1 MSTPSSFDEL
11 YDVIN
16 KNNPFDVPPIITGQD
31 IWNGSFPD
39 LTTLNAHAS
48 DAVFE
53 TIEKVRSGK
62 PKVTSLAFSAEI
74 GVGKS
79 HLIRRIRRGLQAE
92 NKAFFVYANKYGDLN
107 LIHYQFR
114 QILADSFKQSNGHGV
129 TQWQELAAAMVNE
142 VVAKKN
148 SALEL
153 VNKVPQALAKNH
165 DLIDKLTNA
174 ILNVKPKISDPYI
187 VRAILWTLGS
197 AAHATFAIRW
207 LAGKELSDASAKE
220 LGLPNPTKEIKLLE
234 ADALSAALQI
244 ISIASDYNPIL
255 ICFDELEGLEV
266 NEAGYFK
273 SQVVGGLVK
282 DLFDAIEQ
290 SDVTKGVAIL
300 SVIPPSTWKDLINNV
315 KAGAGGAM
323 EGIKDRFSS
332 KYPEPIGLLNAD
344 GESFI
349 NLVRLWLQEFYQ
361 SHNLVPP
368 TPIFPF
374 EEEKLRALGGEK
386 PPVRAFLKWCRDNF
400 RVSAPPVNQKEL
412 VQKAYER
419 ELTQQTEDFV
429 DDSDLIARA
438 LYLGLT
444 TLKGQTI
451 ENIYIQ
457 DVTDQIKPTS
467 ENKGSIQFKIIAIE
481 NEKEEAIGVGVIQH
495 THGLTVG
502 SRMLRLTM
510 YDRFKLTRGCVIR
523 SEDRKIKKQWEAHNL
538 RAKLVEEMGGEYIYL
553 VAEDVKPLIAI
564 FAVYDKRES
573 YEVSEDAIAAFIADS
588 QIAFNNPL
596 IRDILSNPAS
606 VIDDD
611 DTEAEEAIQYVADEV
626 KHTFIDITDEVNIDI
641 DSFLE

>member
-11 YDVIN
+11 YEVIN

-53 TIEKVRSGK
+53 VIEQVRSGK

-79 HLIRRIRRGLQAE
+79 HLIRRVRRRLQAD
-92 NKAFFVYANKYGDLN
+92 KSAFFVYANKYGDLN

-114 QILADSFKQSNGHGV
+114 QILADSLKQTNGHGI
-129 TQWQELAAAMVNE
+129 TQWQELAAAMVNQ
-142 VVAKKN
+142 VVSSKKT
-148 SALEL
+148 ALEL
-153 VNKVPQALAKNH
+153 VEKFPLALAKNH

-174 ILNVKPKISDPYI
+174 ILKAKPKVGDPDI
-187 VRAILWTLGS
+187 VRAILWTLGDS
-197 AAHATFAIRW
+197 AHAPFAIRW
-207 LAGKELSDASAKE
+207 LAGKELSDAKAKE
-220 LGLPNPTKEIKLLE
+220 LGLPNPTREIKLLE

-290 SDVTKGVAIL
+290 SDVTKGVVIL
-300 SVIPPSTWKDLINNV
+300 SVIPPTIWEQLVNV
-315 KAGAGGAM
+315 RIVGI
-323 EGIKDRFSS
+323 EGIRDRFSS
-332 KYPEPIGLLNAD
+332 KYPEPLELKYAD
-344 GESFI
+344 SETVVSVVI
-349 NLVRLWLQEFYQ
+349 LWLEEFYQ
-361 SHNLVPP
+361 SQNLVPP
-368 TPIFPF
+368 NPVFPF
-374 EEEKLRALGGEK
+374 EEEKLRDLGSQK
-386 PPVRAFLKWCRDNF
+386 PTIRSLLKWCRDNF
-400 RVSAPPVNQKEL
+400 RVSPQPVNQKDL

-419 ELTQQTEDFV
+419 ELANDSEDFL

-451 ENIYIQ
+451 ENVLIQ
-457 DVTDQIKPTS
+457 DVTNQIKPVRD
-467 ENKGSIQFKIIAIE
+467 NKGSIHFKLIVTE
-481 NEKEEAIGVGVIQH
+481 GEKEESIGVGVIQH

-502 SRMLRLTM
+502 SRLQRLTM
-510 YDRFKLTRGCVIR
+510 YDKFKLTRGCMIR
-523 SEDRKIKKQWEAHNL
+523 SQDRNIKKYWEAHNL
-538 RAKLVEEMGGEYIYL
+538 RIKLVEEMRGEYIYL
-553 VAEDVKPLIAI
+553 VAEQVKPLIAI
-564 FAVYDKRES
+564 LAVYDKREG
-573 YEVSEDAIAAFIADS
+573 YGVSEDAISTFIADS
-588 QIAFNNPL
+588 QIAFNNLL
-596 IRDILSNPAS
+596 IRDILSNPS
-606 VIDDD
+606 NVISDDD
-611 DTEAEEAIQYVADEV
+611 SEAEPVIENESDEV
-626 KHTFIDITDEVNIDI
+626 KPTFIDITDEVNIDI

>member
-1 MSTPSSFDEL
+1 MSTASSFEDL
-11 YDVIN
+11 YEVIN

-53 TIEKVRSGK
+53 TIEQVRSGK

-92 NKAFFVYANKYGDLN
+92 NKAFFIYANKYGDLN
-107 LIHYQFR
+107 LIQYQFR

-129 TQWQELAAAMVNE
+129 TQWQELAAAMVNQ

-148 SALEL
+148 TALEL
-153 VNKVPQALAKNH
+153 VNKIPQALAKNH

-174 ILNVKPKISDPYI
+174 ILNAKPKIGDPDI

-197 AAHATFAIRW
+197 AAHATFAIKW
-207 LAGKELSDASAKE
+207 LAGKELSDAKAKE

-255 ICFDELEGLEV
+255 VCFDELEGLEV

-290 SDVTKGVAIL
+290 SDVTKGVVIL
-300 SVIPPSTWKDLINNV
+300 SVIPAVVWRDLLKNI
-315 KAGAGGAM
+315 AGGRDVA
-323 EGIKDRFSS
+323 GIRDRFSS
-332 KYPEPIGLLNAD
+332 KYPEPLELKYAD
-344 GESFI
+344 GEAVV
-349 NLVRLWLQEFYQ
+349 NVVELWLQEFYQ

-368 TPIFPF
+368 TSVFPF
-374 EEEKLRALGGEK
+374 EEDKLRSLGIER
-386 PPVRAFLKWCRDNF
+386 PAIRQLLKWCRDNF
-400 RVSAPPVNQKEL
+400 AVSAPPVNQKDL
-412 VQKAYER
+412 VQKAYDR
-419 ELTQQTEDFV
+419 ELAQVNEDFL

-438 LYLGLT
+438 LYLGFT
-444 TLKGQTI
+444 ILKGQTI
-451 ENIYIQ
+451 ENVLVQ
-457 DVTDQIKPTS
+457 DVTDQITPIS
-467 ENKGSIQFKIIAIE
+467 WNKGSIQFKIIVTD
-481 NEKEEAIGVGVIQH
+481 NGKEEVIGVGVIQH
-495 THGLTVG
+495 THGMTVG
-502 SRMLRLTM
+502 SRMQRLTW
-510 YDRFKLTRGCVIR
+510 YDKFKLTRGCVIR

-538 RAKLVEEMGGEYIYL
+538 RAKLVDELGGEYIYL
-553 VAEDVKPLIAI
+553 VADHVKPLIAI
-564 FAVYDKRES
+564 LAVQDKREI
-573 YEVSEDAIAAFIADS
+573 YGVSEDAILAFITDS
-588 QIAFNNPL
+588 QIALNNLL
-596 IRDILSNPAS
+596 IKDILSNPAT
-606 VIDDD
+606 VISDD
-611 DTEAEEAIQYVADEV
+611 DTEAEAITETDQV
-626 KHTFIDITDEVNIDI
+626 KPAFIDITDEVNIDI

>member
-1 MSTPSSFDEL
+1 MSTASSFEEL
-11 YDVIN
+11 YEVIN

-53 TIEKVRSGK
+53 TIEQVRSGK

-114 QILADSFKQSNGHGV
+114 QILADSFKQPNGHGV
-129 TQWQELAAAMVNE
+129 TQWQELAAALVNQ
-142 VVAKKN
+142 VVANKKP
-148 SALEL
+148 ALEL
-153 VNKVPQALAKNH
+153 VEKFPIAISRSH

-174 ILNVKPKISDPYI
+174 ILKVKTKVGDPDI

-197 AAHATFAIRW
+197 AAHAPFAIRW
-207 LAGKELSDASAKE
+207 LAGKELSDAKAKE
-220 LGLPNPTKEIKLLE
+220 LGLPNPTREIKLLE

-290 SDVTKGVAIL
+290 SDVTKGIVIL
-300 SVIPPSTWKDLINNV
+300 SVIPPAIWKDLI
-315 KAGAGGAM
+315 KTAKGGSGGGA

-332 KYPEPIGLLNAD
+332 KYPEPIELKYAD
-344 GESFI
+344 GESVVNVI
-349 NLVRLWLQEFYQ
+349 DLWLQEFYQ

-368 TPIFPF
+368 NPVFPF
-374 EEEKLRALGGEK
+374 EEDKLRSLGSEK
-386 PPVRAFLKWCRDNF
+386 PTIRALLKWCRDNF
-400 RVSAPPVNQKEL
+400 TVSAPPPPKEL
-412 VQKAYER
+412 VQKAYDR
-419 ELTQQTEDFV
+419 ELTQINEDFL

-438 LYLGLT
+438 LYLGFT
-444 TLKGQTI
+444 TLKGQTV
-451 ENIYIQ
+451 ENVLIQ
-457 DVTDQIKPTS
+457 DVTNQVKPLR
-467 ENKGSIQFKIIAIE
+467 ENAGAIQFKITATD
-481 NEKEEAIGVGVIQH
+481 NGEKEVIGVGVIQH
-495 THGLTVG
+495 THGLSVG
-502 SRMLRLTM
+502 SKMHRLTM
-510 YDRFKLTRGCVIR
+510 YPTFGLTRGCVIR

-538 RAKLVEEMGGEYIYL
+538 RAKLVDEMGGEYIYL
-553 VAEDVKPLIAI
+553 VADHVKPLIAI
-564 FAVYDKRES
+564 LAVQDKREI
-573 YEVSEDAIAAFIADS
+573 YGVSEDAILAFITDS
-588 QIAFNNPL
+588 QIAFNNLL
-596 IRDILSNPAS
+596 IKDILSNPAT
-606 VIDDD
+606 VISDD
-611 DTEAEEAIQYVADEV
+611 DTEAEAVIENDNDQV
-626 KHTFIDITDEVNIDI
+626 KPTFLDITDEVNIDI

>member
-1 MSTPSSFDEL
+1 MSTASSFEDL
-11 YDVIN
+11 YEVIN

-53 TIEKVRSGK
+53 TIEQVRSGK

-92 NKAFFVYANKYGDLN
+92 NKAFFIYANKYGDLN
-107 LIHYQFR
+107 LIQYQFR

-129 TQWQELAAAMVNE
+129 TQWQELAAAMVNQ

-148 SALEL
+148 TALEL
-153 VNKVPQALAKNH
+153 VNKIPQALAKNH

-174 ILNVKPKISDPYI
+174 ILNAKPKIGDPDI

-197 AAHATFAIRW
+197 AAHATFAIKW
-207 LAGKELSDASAKE
+207 LAGKELSDAKAKE

-255 ICFDELEGLEV
+255 VCFDELEGLEV

-290 SDVTKGVAIL
+290 SDVTKGVVIL
-300 SVIPPSTWKDLINNV
+300 SVIPAVVWRDLLKNI
-315 KAGAGGAM
+315 AGGRDVA
-323 EGIKDRFSS
+323 GIRDRFSS
-332 KYPEPIGLLNAD
+332 KYPEPLELKYAD
-344 GESFI
+344 GEAVV
-349 NLVRLWLQEFYQ
+349 NVVELWLQEFYQ

-368 TPIFPF
+368 TSVFPF
-374 EEEKLRALGGEK
+374 EEDKLRSLGIER
-386 PPVRAFLKWCRDNF
+386 PAIRQLLKWCRDNF
-400 RVSAPPVNQKEL
+400 AVSAPPVNQKDL
-412 VQKAYER
+412 VQKAYDR
-419 ELTQQTEDFV
+419 ELAQVNEDFL

-438 LYLGLT
+438 LYLGFT
-444 TLKGQTI
+444 TLKGQTV
-451 ENIYIQ
+451 ENVLIQ
-457 DVTDQIKPTS
+457 DVTDQITPIS
-467 ENKGSIQFKIIAIE
+467 WNKGSIQFKIIVTD
-481 NEKEEAIGVGVIQH
+481 NGKEEVIGVGVIQH
-495 THGLTVG
+495 THGMTVG
-502 SRMLRLTM
+502 SRMQRLTW
-510 YDRFKLTRGCVIR
+510 YDKFKLTRGCVIR

-538 RAKLVEEMGGEYIYL
+538 RAKLVDELGGEYIYL
-553 VAEDVKPLIAI
+553 VADHVKPLIAI
-564 FAVYDKRES
+564 LAVQDKREI
-573 YEVSEDAIAAFIADS
+573 YGVSEDAILAFITDS
-588 QIAFNNPL
+588 QIALNNLL
-596 IRDILSNPAS
+596 IKDILSNPAT
-606 VIDDD
+606 VISDD
-611 DTEAEEAIQYVADEV
+611 DTEAEAITETDQV
-626 KHTFIDITDEVNIDI
+626 KPAFIDITDEVNIDI